1 MGVGSSPKEY
11 IKAVADGYAMMT
23 VVSLRKFGTSE
34 QLRVLLQYV
43 AQLEREYRNEI
54 IADDDFDGNRKKHF
68 RLSNLQKARNII
80 MGFAKSRRIPLEPDA
95 RIIDRTMIA
104 PRSTLRL
111 SRLTIVLSFLL
122 LLCSSC
128 NVGTAD
134 DSISAAAPPPNPL
147 AEKETAARQ
156 LPAAA
161 QGRELVRLAREH

>member
-1 MGVGSSPKEY
+1 MPPWRNTAFTAVHRLIGLYFGGESFMVEKRQATVEAMMGVGSSPKEY

-80 MGFAKSRRIPLEPDA
+80 MGFAKSRRIPL
-95 RIIDRTMIA
+95 
-104 PRSTLRL
+104 
-111 SRLTIVLSFLL
+111 
-122 LLCSSC
+122 
-128 NVGTAD
+128 
-134 DSISAAAPPPNPL
+134 
-147 AEKETAARQ
+147 
-156 LPAAA
+156 
-161 QGRELVRLAREH
+161 